1 MGRRA
6 SSGINVGQIL
16 GIAAAILGFLVAVF
30 LLIRVVGA
38 DLIGGGGGGARGISA
53 ASELNISY
61 YIENANSLRGNVY
74 RVSGKVEE
82 TLKWTADRGRLISFK
97 ADGSGGSSLVPV
109 LVPEQFSST
118 NIDRGDAFELV
129 VRVDRGGLLV
139 AEKID
144 QG

>member
-6 SSGINVGQIL
+6 SSGISIGQIL

-38 DLIGGGGGGARGISA
+38 DLIGGGESGSRGLAA
-53 ASELNISY
+53 ASELNLSN

-74 RVSGKVEE
+74 RLSGKVEE

-97 ADGSGGSSLVPV
+97 AAGAGETSLVPI

-118 NIDRGDAFELV
+118 NIDRGDEFELV

-139 AEKID
+139 AEKIE